1 MVEALGYR
9 IQSESHEEALAR
21 TTLDGASAT
30 CREGMTMTETTSR
43 GAHCCGGGAG
53 YAALEEGREA
63 LSERHSFPSLS
74 SKRKGSPCYA

>member
-43 GAHCCGGGAG
+43 GATAAEEVPATQRLRRAG
-53 YAALEEGREA
+53 R
-63 LSERHSFPSLS
+63 R
-74 SKRKGSPCYA
+74 